1 MGHPLNSKVCYDF
14 GWGLQSIRLVSYHSQ
29 IAMNS
34 ENNSNTHWP
43 DPKDYG
49 LPVVDIKPINPV
61 RSSSSAEVQQEAS
74 PENVVMPEEIVSNPV
89 VQSIIADKSSEF
101 KEPKAPKHSV
111 DKPEIPKS
119 IPVPA
124 KKESKRWIGIT
135 AVFALVILVV
145 IIWQMSAGT
154 KEIEN
159 PVAFENEDVQI
170 IATPEEPISSVNDS
184 KVEKMQEPE
193 NQSVE
198 SELPSSPNTAIQNP
212 ETGTTIDLKAA
223 GTLIRVESKAASP
236 TYFIIVGSLSNER
249 SALEEAPQYQ
259 NRVPAV
265 YLITPY
271 DDTKNYR
278 LAIGSFGSFTKANE
292 ELERIK
298 ADYTEALWIL
308 KY

>member
-1 MGHPLNSKVCYDF
+1 MHPLNSEVCSDF

-49 LPVVDIKPINPV
+49 LPVVEIKPINPV
-61 RSSSSAEVQQEAS
+61 PSSNSPEVLQVAS
-74 PENVVMPEEIVSNPV
+74 PEEVAKPEEILPNPV
-89 VQSIIADKSSEF
+89 VQSIISDKSA
-101 KEPKAPKHSV
+101 KLKDPKAPKHSV

-135 AVFALVILVV
+135 AVFALLILVV
-145 IIWQMSAGT
+145 IIWQMTAGN

-159 PVAFENEDVQI
+159 PVAFENGDVQI
-170 IATPEEPISSVNDS
+170 ITTPEEPISSVNDS
-184 KVEKMQEPE
+184 KEEEIQAPE
-193 NQSVE
+193 NQIAE
-198 SELPSSPNTAIQNP
+198 SELPSSPNTTIQKP
-212 ETGTTIDLKAA
+212 ETGTTIDLKEV

-236 TYFIIVGSLSNER
+236 TYFIIIGSLPNER
-249 SALEEAPQYQ
+249 YALEEAPKYQ

>member
-1 MGHPLNSKVCYDF
+1 VVHPLNSKVCSDF

-29 IAMNS
+29 NAMNS
-34 ENNSNTHWP
+34 ENNSNKNWP

-49 LPVVDIKPINPV
+49 LPVVDIKPINSVP
-61 RSSSSAEVQQEAS
+61 SSSSAEVQKKAS
-74 PENVVMPEEIVSNPV
+74 PEDVAKPEEILPNPV
-89 VQSIIADKSSEF
+89 VQSIIADKSAEL
-101 KEPKAPKHSV
+101 KDIKAPKHSV
-111 DKPEIPKS
+111 DKQEIPTS

-124 KKESKRWIGIT
+124 KKEFKRWVGIT
-135 AVFALVILVV
+135 AVFALMILAV
-145 IIWQMSAGT
+145 IIWQMTAVN

-159 PVAFENEDVQI
+159 PVGFENGDDQI
-170 IATPEEPISSVNDS
+170 ITTPEEPISSVNDS
-184 KVEKMQEPE
+184 KVEEIQEPE
-193 NQSVE
+193 NQFAE
-198 SELPSSPNTAIQNP
+198 SELPSSPNTTIQKS
-212 ETGTTIDLKAA
+212 ETGTTIDLKAI
-223 GTLIRVESKAASP
+223 GTLIRVESKTERP
-236 TYFIIVGSLSNER
+236 TYFIIVGSLPNER
-249 SALEEAPQYQ
+249 FALEEAPKYQ

>member
-1 MGHPLNSKVCYDF
+1 VHPLNSKVCSDF

-29 IAMNS
+29 NAMNS
-34 ENNSNTHWP
+34 ENNSNTNWP

-49 LPVVDIKPINPV
+49 LPVVDIKPINSVPSA
-61 RSSSSAEVQQEAS
+61 SSPEVQKEAS
-74 PENVVMPEEIVSNPV
+74 PEEVAKPEEILPNSV
-89 VQSIIADKSSEF
+89 VQSIIADKSAEL

-135 AVFALVILVV
+135 AVFAILILAV
-145 IIWQMSAGT
+145 IIWQMTAGN

-170 IATPEEPISSVNDS
+170 TTSSEEPISIVNDS
-184 KVEKMQEPE
+184 KVEEIQEPE
-193 NQSVE
+193 NQSAE
-198 SELPSSPNTAIQNP
+198 SELLSSPNTTIQKP

-223 GTLIRVESKAASP
+223 GTLISVESKAASP
-236 TYFIIVGSLSNER
+236 TYFIIVGSLPNER
-249 SALEEAPQYQ
+249 FALEEAPKYQ

-265 YLITPY
+265 YLIKPY